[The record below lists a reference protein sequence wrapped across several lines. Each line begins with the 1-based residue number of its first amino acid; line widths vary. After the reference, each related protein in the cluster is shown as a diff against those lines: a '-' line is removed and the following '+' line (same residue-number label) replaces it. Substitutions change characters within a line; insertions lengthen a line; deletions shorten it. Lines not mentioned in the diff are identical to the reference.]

1 MLASA
6 RRNGMEH
13 SIVAIHPAA
22 LHSIDGVLSLAG
34 GLAAPAR
41 AAGSNPQGAER
52 SVAVLSLCG
61 VIAQRAPSALLGRP
75 GYGLIDFQ
83 AAFRTALNDAAIGS
97 ILLDVD
103 SPGGS
108 IYGVDELASEIFGAR
123 GQKRIVAI
131 ANSMAASAAYWIASA
146 AGEFY
151 VTPGGEVGSIGVY
164 VAHLDMS
171 GAQKQAGIETT
182 LISAGKHKVEGNPY
196 HPLAPEARKFIQSRV
211 DDYYRAFTGAV
222 ARHRSTTPAR
232 VRSQMGGGR
241 LLGAGAAH
249 LAGMVDGIASYQAVI
264 RRLLAGT

>member
-1 MLASA
+1 
-6 RRNGMEH
+6 MEH

-22 LHSIDGVLSLAG
+22 LHSVDGVLSLAG

-41 AAGSNPQGAER
+41 AAGGNPQSGGR

-61 VIAQRAPSALLGRP
+61 VIAQRAPTALLGSPR
-75 GYGLIDFQ
+75 YGLTDFQ
-83 AAFRTALNDAAIGS
+83 GAFRAALNDPAIGS

-108 IYGVDELASEIFGAR
+108 IYGVGELASEIYGAR

-164 VAHLDMS
+164 VAHFDMS
-171 GAQKQAGIETT
+171 GAQKQVGIETT
-182 LISAGKHKVEGNPY
+182 LISAGKHKVDGNPY
-196 HPLAPEARKFIQSRV
+196 QPLDAEARKFMQSRV
-211 DDYYRAFTGAV
+211 DDYYRSFTGAV
-222 ARHRSTTPAR
+222 ARHRSTTSAR

-249 LAGMVDGIASYQAVI
+249 AAGMVDGIASYRTVI
-264 RRLLAGT
+264 GRLLAGR